1 MIILPKCYP
10 ISLNVDNRLC
20 VVVGGGQVAERKVRS
35 LLECGARVRL
45 VSPSITEG
53 LVELAGSGRI
63 EIIKDLYR
71 EDCLDGAFLV
81 IGATDSDE
89 VNGRVSVESMSRGL
103 LVNVVDD
110 PPRGNFYVP
119 AVVRRGSLQIAV
131 STDGNSPLM
140 ARKIK
145 EQLEA
150 EFPGEY
156 GDVVSLIG
164 DLREKVI
171 RDNPDAVEKERL
183 LSSLLDGE
191 TMALLK
197 EGKFNLAK
205 ERILNAYLGCGSEPQ
220 DGSR

>member
-1 MIILPKCYP
+1 MPKCYP
-10 ISLNVDNRLC
+10 ISLNVENRLC
-20 VVVGGGQVAERKVRS
+20 VVVGGGQVAERKVLS

-45 VSPSITEG
+45 VSPSITAG
-53 LVELAGSGRI
+53 LMDLAGSGRI

-71 EDCLDGAFLV
+71 DDCLDGAFLV
-81 IGATDSDE
+81 IGATDSDG
-89 VNGRVSVESMSRGL
+89 VNGRVSVDSMRRGL

-131 STDGNSPLM
+131 STDGNSPLL

-145 EQLEA
+145 EQLEGQ
-150 EFPGEY
+150 FPGEY
-156 GDVVSLIG
+156 GDVVRLIG

-171 RDNPDAVEKERL
+171 RDNQDPAEKERL

-191 TMALLK
+191 TMAFLK

-205 ERILNAYLGCGSEPQ
+205 ERILNAYLGGGSEPQ
-220 DGSR
+220 DSSR

>member
-10 ISLNVDNRLC
+10 ISLNVENRLC
-20 VVVGGGQVAERKVRS
+20 VVVGGGQVAERKVLS

-45 VSPSITEG
+45 VSPSITAG
-53 LVELAGSGRI
+53 LMELAGSGRI
-63 EIIKDLYR
+63 EIIKDFYR
-71 EDCLDGAFLV
+71 DDCLDGAFLV
-81 IGATDSDE
+81 IGATDSDG
-89 VNGRVSVESMSRGL
+89 VNGRVSVDSMSRGL

-131 STDGNSPLM
+131 STDGNSPLL

-156 GDVVSLIG
+156 GDVVRLIG

-171 RDNPDAVEKERL
+171 RDNPDPAEKERL

-191 TMALLK
+191 TMDLLK

-205 ERILNAYLGCGSEPQ
+205 ERILNAYLGGGSEPQ
-220 DGSR
+220 DSSR